1 MYPKIEAEPL
11 KTHSQA
17 EPGNE
22 RFSKLSRLMFV
33 AETNSKCFKDYISSL
48 KKPETVNR

>member
-22 RFSKLSRLMFV
+22 RFSKLSRLMSMAAVINHYNFKS
-33 AETNSKCFKDYISSL
+33 ASLLSKK
-48 KKPETVNR
+48 